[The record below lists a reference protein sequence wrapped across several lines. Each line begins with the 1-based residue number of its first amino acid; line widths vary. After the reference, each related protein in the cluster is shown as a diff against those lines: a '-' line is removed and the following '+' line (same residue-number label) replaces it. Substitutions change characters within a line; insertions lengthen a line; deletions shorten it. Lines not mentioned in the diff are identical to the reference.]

1 MLARKSKWKTGLII
15 VGMLAPALLI
25 AVGIV
30 IYPIINTIIKSFMDS
45 KTGAFTF
52 SNYVYLF
59 TNKLARAHVWYTFW
73 ITCLTVVFAIAISYL
88 AGAVPALLER
98 QNREIHR
105 NALSAAALHSRSCRR
120 LRNEDRHQRFPV
132 F

>member
-73 ITCLTVVFAIAISYL
+73 ITCLTVVFASRTAKSRNSS
-88 AGAVPALLER
+88 ER
-98 QNREIHR
+98 SIC
-105 NALSAAALHSRSCRR
+105 CRAS
-120 LRNEDRHQRFPV
+120 FPV
-132 F
+132 LSPFTQ